1 MIQALVIT
9 GPTASGKS
17 GLAYELAKQVPLEVI
32 SVDSA
37 QVYRGFDIGSA
48 KPDSDQ
54 QFAVPHHLI
63 DIRDASNPYSAADFR
78 EDAIRLIGEILGRGS
93 LPVLV
98 GGTMLYIKALRDGIA
113 PLPAADQKVRSA
125 LTQEAAEHGWTGLH
139 DRLKKIDPRAASRIN
154 AADTQRLQRA
164 LEVYELTGKSMS
176 QLIEAG
182 NQPCPFDLTEIA
194 IVPADRKLLHSRI
207 EQRFDQ
213 MLDQGLIDGVT
224 KIRDLP
230 GIDPGLPAMKS
241 VGYRQVWNY
250 LEGRCDY
257 DEMRHK
263 AIVATRQLAKRQYT
277 WLRSW
282 QNLIVLDQPILSE
295 ALKIVRFG
303 SI

>member
-1 MIQALVIT
+1 
-9 GPTASGKS
+9 
-17 GLAYELAKQVPLEVI
+17 
-32 SVDSA
+32 
-37 QVYRGFDIGSA
+37 
-48 KPDSDQ
+48 
-54 QFAVPHHLI
+54 
-63 DIRDASNPYSAADFR
+63 
-78 EDAIRLIGEILGRGS
+78 
-93 LPVLV
+93 
-98 GGTMLYIKALRDGIA
+98 
-113 PLPAADQKVRSA
+113 
-125 LTQEAAEHGWTGLH
+125 
-139 DRLKKIDPRAASRIN
+139 
-154 AADTQRLQRA
+154 
-164 LEVYELTGKSMS
+164 MS

-213 MLDQGLIDGVT
+213 MLDQGLIDEVT